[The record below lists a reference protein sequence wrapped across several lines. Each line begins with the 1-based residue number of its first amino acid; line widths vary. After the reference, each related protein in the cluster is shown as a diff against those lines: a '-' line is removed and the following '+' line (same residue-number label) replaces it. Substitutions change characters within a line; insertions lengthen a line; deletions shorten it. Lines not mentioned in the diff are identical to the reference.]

1 MERGLVN
8 SFSVLPFVDA
18 WHGALLK
25 SLIARHPEV
34 RVGAHLSFLDPHT
47 AASAGSDAGTPGP
60 PGLQWPPKPQGL
72 PGLKEHP
79 GHFRDFLALYL
90 KGRYPPARIYRE
102 WKTQILSLAEYLGG
116 PERIAHLDSHQHLH
130 VLPGIWPVA
139 VALQEEFGIPRLRV
153 PHESLRRALFHKFPF
168 GAGFQ
173 ALAALRAHAA
183 RGRKGPGD
191 RRRLLGFLT
200 STCFTV
206 EANRAALE
214 AVLANPDT
222 EYELMV
228 HPALPPDPD
237 ARDPGDP
244 PEWMVQPGQVREVAE
259 LERLRGF
266 FRDRLAAPT

>member
-8 SFSVLPFVDA
+8 SFSVLPFSDP
-18 WHGALLK
+18 WHGALLE
-25 SLIARHPEV
+25 SLIARHPDA
-34 RVGAHLSFLDPHT
+34 RVGAHLSFLDPPPDAPRG
-47 AASAGSDAGTPGP
+47 AAA
-60 PGLQWPPKPQGL
+60 GL

-90 KGRYPPARIYRE
+90 KGRYPAERVYRE
-102 WKTQILSLAEYLGG
+102 WKAQILSLAEYLGG

-139 VALQEEFGIPRLRV
+139 VTLQEEFGIPRLRV

-173 ALAALRAHAA
+173 ALAALRAHAS
-183 RGRKGPGD
+183 RGRKEPGD
-191 RRRLLGFLT
+191 RRRLLGFMT

-206 EANRAALE
+206 EANREALE

-228 HPALPPDPD
+228 HPSLPPDPD

-244 PEWMVQPGQVREVAE
+244 PEWMVQPGQMREVEE

-266 FRDRLAAPT
+266 FRDRLAVPT

>member
-1 MERGLVN
+1 MALCVERGLVN
-8 SFSVLPFVDA
+8 SFSVLPFSDP
-18 WHGALLK
+18 WHAALLK
-25 SLIARHPEV
+25 SLIARHPDV
-34 RVGAHLSFLDPHT
+34 RVGAHLSFLDPQADAT
-47 AASAGSDAGTPGP
+47 AGS
-60 PGLQWPPKPQGL
+60 L

-90 KGRYPPARIYRE
+90 KGRYPTARIYRE
-102 WKTQILSLAEYLGG
+102 WKAQILSLAEYLGG

-173 ALAALRAHAA
+173 ALAALRAYAS

-214 AVLANPDT
+214 SVLADPGT

-228 HPALPPDPD
+228 HPALPPDPG
-237 ARDPGDP
+237 ARDPEDP
-244 PEWMVQPGQVREVAE
+244 PAWMVQPGQVREVEE

-266 FRDRLAAPT
+266 FRDRLASAT